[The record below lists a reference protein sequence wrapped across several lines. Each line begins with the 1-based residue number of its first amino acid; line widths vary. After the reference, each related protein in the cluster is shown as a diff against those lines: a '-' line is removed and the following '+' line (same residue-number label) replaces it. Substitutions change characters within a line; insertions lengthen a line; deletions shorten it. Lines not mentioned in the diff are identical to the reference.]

1 MNDDPRISLCR
12 NSDNNARSCISVRT
26 VTIIRLE
33 GRTHRVALIYG
44 RNNNEETRQKAILT
58 QYSFESF
65 VEGRFQTFYVSRR
78 TVVLFLTNCVKHSLL
93 KDSAGRIYRGL
104 G

>member
-1 MNDDPRISLCR
+1 MMIREFSLCR

-44 RNNNEETRQKAILT
+44 RNNNEETRQKA
-58 QYSFESF
+58 YSLSTHLSPLLREGF
-65 VEGRFQTFYVSRR
+65 GRFM
-78 TVVLFLTNCVKHSLL
+78 
-93 KDSAGRIYRGL
+93 
-104 G
+104 